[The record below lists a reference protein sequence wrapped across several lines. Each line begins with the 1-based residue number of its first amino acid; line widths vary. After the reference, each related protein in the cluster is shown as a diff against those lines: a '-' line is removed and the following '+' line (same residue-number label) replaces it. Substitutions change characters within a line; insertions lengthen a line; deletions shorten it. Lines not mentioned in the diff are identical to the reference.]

1 MFLTPSF
8 VPLPVTFPLGFGFS
22 CPWVAGPSFR
32 WSLLGITGA
41 SLPDSADRG
50 TLLASAVD
58 AGGVTCGA
66 VEVRVC
72 GCSGIVGMCAGGGSE
87 DGFGRTAASFS
98 PLVVSMAWSL
108 FPPVLASSPPPAIS
122 CSSTVEVGVDPERRE
137 KIDDRCDDGFLP
149 CNERFQTYGELSPS
163 PSSN

>member
-1 MFLTPSF
+1 M
-8 VPLPVTFPLGFGFS
+8 
-22 CPWVAGPSFR
+22 
-32 WSLLGITGA
+32 
-41 SLPDSADRG
+41 
-50 TLLASAVD
+50 LAPAVG
-58 AGGVTCGA
+58 AGGVACDA
-66 VEVRVC
+66 VEVSVC

-98 PLVVSMAWSL
+98 PLVLSVTWSL
-108 FPPVLASSPPPAIS
+108 SPPVLASSPSPLFLAAVPPPAIS